1 MLEKLLVM
9 QPNTPEALAML
20 ADLALREG
28 KIDDAYRFQETLR
41 TKYPSH
47 PATRELAVLARVY
60 GPEREKLANM
70 RLLARAGRKAEA
82 ADLARALFPEGPP
95 LLGGLGLEY
104 HQILG
109 SSPQGGP
116 EALRQLDR
124 LYRQTGETRYR
135 LAYVDA
141 QMGQGASP
149 TTIVTEIEAL
159 IRQPDANVLVARDI
173 WRRALD
179 RLDNQSVHLPR
190 FQTFLK
196 WYPGDVAMT
205 ERVTTVQQGRTGS
218 VVAQVQS
225 SVSTGVTGT
234 PSMVITEVRPD
245 PLGVAR
251 RAGREAQDQ
260 GKLEQAQEQ
269 WQKVLALRPNDPEG
283 LASLGLVRLR
293 QGEYAQAEEL
303 LGRAYDLAPQ
313 RKWQEAQATAH
324 FRGLLKQGNT
334 ALEQNDLPNAAD
346 LTEKALVLQPQNTDA
361 LVTLAQIRTLQ
372 GTLPAARALY
382 EKALEYSPGNKT
394 ALVGL
399 SQLWVQQGQFV
410 QALDLLNKAAAT
422 NPALASA
429 LASAQAEVLSA
440 QADQYIQTQQ
450 FSAAQQALES
460 ALKIDPEDP
469 WICHRLARL
478 HLRLEQKSQA
488 LAVMDA
494 GMDRI
499 PKNGDM
505 RYARA
510 LIRMAVDDDAGALE
524 DMNQIAVADLTDGMK
539 ALARRAEIGK
549 LVVQALQPSNAEQV
563 PALLELAQ
571 NRAGKDPDLL
581 QSVANAW
588 GKLGKP
594 EQGLAIFQRLVAQ
607 LSPLPFDVELDY
619 AQWMNR
625 ARSDV
630 ALVQYLPELFAK
642 PGLMPAQEAK
652 LLGLYADVYER
663 QIEAMQK
670 SGDAQG
676 AKKLAQS
683 TQSALPKTQIATH
696 RARVRSRLL
705 LAANEYADATVQLV
719 QALKEQPDDVDARL
733 DMGTALAR
741 QGRMPEAIEHA
752 QGVRKRIPETDVNGQ
767 LSLLRLWQRTND
779 TAQARALADQLLQRF
794 PSDSDVVLHAAR
806 LERADG
812 NYAQAVDFF
821 RQAQRLTPKD
831 AKTSD
836 GKEPVTASI
845 QREIDSIDTR
855 LQSWV
860 EAGQKTLQKDSAPGV
875 SSLRGTERSLVAWMP
890 RSHDGRY
897 FLHADQIELNAG
909 NLPQN
914 YTDALDFGQVAA
926 WPSGAYPTDGA
937 VQRRG
942 GANVGLGYI
951 HDDYQWDMGVIGL
964 GLPVT
969 NWVGGLGKNGSWG
982 SYSYKLELARRP
994 MTGSMLSYAG
1004 ARDPITGKIWGGM
1017 VSTGLSGRI
1026 STDIGPYSTS
1036 FTASQALLTGQNVQD
1051 NTRWQLRWAADRDV
1065 LRASGNVVNV
1075 GLSLS
1080 FQGHARD
1087 LSEFTWGNGGY
1098 YSPKNYVALAMPI
1111 EWSGRSG
1118 PWAWLAR
1125 GSLSVSRS
1133 SSPASPYFPNS
1144 PVLQEQAHG
1153 LNRLPI
1159 YTGSS
1164 GVGFGGSLRGAV
1176 EYQYSDQLA
1185 LGAQVEMERSAYYSP
1200 TSVLLY
1206 ARYLLAPVRIPFL
1219 EKLRPAQGY
1228 ASF

>member
-1 MLEKLLVM
+1 MRPWGVPVVCLVAAVMAYGSAALSAETTPDPATELLRGARMWTAKNRADIAKQMLEKLLVM

-159 IRQPDANVLVARDI
+159 IRQPDANVQVARDI

-179 RLDNQSVHLPR
+179 RLDNQSIHLPR

-205 ERVTTVQQGRTGS
+205 ERITTVQQARGGS
-218 VVAQVQS
+218 AVAQS
-225 SVSTGVTGT
+225 SVPTGT
-234 PSMVITEVRPD
+234 VGIAGTPNVVIQIRSDVT
-245 PLGVAR
+245 R
-251 RAGREAQDQ
+251 RAEREAQ
-260 GKLEQAQEQ
+260 AI
-269 WQKVLALRPNDPEG
+269 
-283 LASLGLVRLR
+283 
-293 QGEYAQAEEL
+293 
-303 LGRAYDLAPQ
+303 
-313 RKWQEAQATAH
+313 AH
-324 FRGLLKQGNT
+324 FQGLLKQGNT
-334 ALEQNDLPNAAD
+334 ALEQNDLPNAAE
-346 LTEKALVLQPQNTDA
+346 LTEKALVLQPQNADA

-372 GTLPAARALY
+372 GSLLAASQALY
-382 EKALEYSPGNKT
+382 EKALEHSPGNKT

-399 SQLWVQQGQFV
+399 SQIFTQQGQFT
-410 QALDLLNKAAAT
+410 QALELLHKAIAT
-422 NPALASA
+422 NPALAST
-429 LASAQAEVLSA
+429 LASAQTDVLSA
-440 QADQYIQTQQ
+440 QADQYIEAKE
-450 FSAAQQALES
+450 FPAAQKALES
-460 ALKIDPEDP
+460 AIHIDPEDP
-469 WICHRLARL
+469 WLCHRLARL
-478 HLRLEQKSQA
+478 HLRLQEKVQA

-494 GMDRI
+494 GIGRM

-524 DMNQIAVADLTDGMK
+524 DMNQIAVADLTVGMK

-836 GKEPVTASI
+836 GKELATAPI

-875 SSLRGTERSLVAWMP
+875 SSLHGIERSLVAWMP
-890 RSHDGRY
+890 RSYDGRY
-897 FLHADQIELNAG
+897 FLHVDQLELNAG
-909 NLPQN
+909 KLPRN
-914 YTDALDFGQVAA
+914 RADVLDFGQVAA
-926 WPSGAYPTDGA
+926 WPSSAYPTDGA
-937 VQRRG
+937 VQRG
-942 GANVGLGYI
+942 GGTNIGFGYVN
-951 HDDYQWDMGVIGL
+951 DGYQWDMGVIGL

-1017 VSTGLSGRI
+1017 VSTGLSGRV

-1206 ARYLLAPVRIPFL
+1206 ARYLLAPVRIPVL